1 MPVRP
6 SAALFSC
13 VGAAL
18 LGGLALHGCSSSSS
32 SSPSG
37 AVRIEGPAVAGLLC
51 DYTDSFARDV
61 PVTVRGQAGGKT
73 QIDGRIVL
81 PNVTGNSV
89 LVVGDSRTTP
99 TLLVPFTGD
108 SAGSFLERPVHLP
121 SLESGIAAN
130 VAATIATVTTISGD
144 ALPGVSLSFAAGT
157 QVSNTNNVEVRVVG
171 VSPSRLPVPVK
182 ANVQGTGEPRAAYL
196 VEPHQVSFTPAA
208 TLRIPMLEPASAG
221 PFDAY
226 RVDTTTG
233 TWTRFQDNVAPVG
246 TGSILSFELSVNEGT
261 LYAVVPRN
269 TQTGVTL
276 SGRIVAGGTPVE
288 GYRAS
293 CWNRVSDPTGPDGT
307 FQIQGVPDSY
317 GVFLVRA
324 YPAKPGSEFQP
335 ELVLSTSTS
344 TALGDIAVAAR
355 PPDRIKPTVRSTS
368 PAAGSTNV
376 SRSTQVTV
384 RFSEAIDSQQLNAFK
399 LVGPKGE
406 VAGAYSFDNPFTV
419 RLRPQQRLDPSSD
432 YQIVVER
439 SVQDEA
445 GNLLDDAT
453 INFRFTTQGGTP
465 DPDPTDTL
473 AFGLSPLS
481 GARGDTIQIPG
492 RNYTGG
498 TTVTFGGKPGIVRNE
513 TSALIEV
520 DVPGTTPA
528 GDATVSLSAGATSV
542 GSLQP
547 LVLDLRATVATIY
560 SGASNETPLVALIR
574 AQPPA
579 QVVIDGQNMGGTS
592 VTIDGVGIA
601 AIDSTVQVGGEAV
614 ATGRTISLPIPAP
627 ATLVSGP
634 VVVRGSNG
642 RPSKTYRFIQVKE

>member
-1 MPVRP
+1 M
-6 SAALFSC
+6 
-13 VGAAL
+13 
-18 LGGLALHGCSSSSS
+18 
-32 SSPSG
+32 
-37 AVRIEGPAVAGLLC
+37 AGLLC

-61 PVTVRGQAGGKT
+61 PVAVRGQPAGKT
-73 QIDGRIVL
+73 LIDGRIVL
-81 PNVTGNSV
+81 PNVTGSSV

-99 TLLVPFTGD
+99 TLLVPFAGD

-121 SLESGIAAN
+121 ALESGIAAN
-130 VAATIATVTTISGD
+130 VAASVAAVTTISGD
-144 ALPGVSLSFAAGT
+144 ALPGVSLTFGAGT
-157 QVSNTNNVEVRVVG
+157 QVSNTNNVEVRVLG
-171 VSPSRLPVPVK
+171 VSPSRLPVPVR

-196 VEPHQVSFTPAA
+196 VEPHRVSFSPAA
-208 TLRIPMLEPASAG
+208 TLRIPVLESTSAG

-233 TWTRFQDNVAPVG
+233 NWTRFQDNVAPVG
-246 TGSILSFELSVNEGT
+246 TGSVLSFELSVSEGT

-269 TQTGVTL
+269 TQAGVTL
-276 SGRIVAGGTPVE
+276 SGRVVVGGTPVE

-293 CWNRVSDPTGPDGT
+293 CWNRISDPTGPDGT
-307 FQIQGVPDSY
+307 FQIQGVPASY

-324 YPAKPGSEFQP
+324 YPAKPGSDYEP

-344 TALGDIAVAAR
+344 TALGDIVVAAR
-355 PPDRIKPTVRSTS
+355 PPDRIKPAVRTTS
-368 PAAGSTNV
+368 PSAGQTDV
-376 SRSTQVTV
+376 SRSTQVVVT
-384 RFSEAIDSQQLNAFK
+384 FSEAIDSQQVRAFK

-406 VAGAYSFDNPFTV
+406 VAGAFSFDNPFTV
-419 RLRPQQRLDPSSD
+419 RLRPQERLDPSSD
-432 YQIVVER
+432 YQILVER
-439 SVQDEA
+439 AVQDQA
-445 GNLLDDAT
+445 GNLLDDTT

-465 DPDPTDTL
+465 DPAPTDTL

-481 GARGDTIQIPG
+481 GARGDTVQIPG

-513 TSALIEV
+513 TSELIEV
-520 DVPGTTPA
+520 EVPGTAPA
-528 GDATVSLSAGATSV
+528 GDATVSLSAGATAI

-547 LVLDLRATVATIY
+547 LVFDLRASVATIF
-560 SGASNETPLVALIR
+560 SGTSNEAPLVALIR
-574 AQPPA
+574 SQPPA

-601 AIDSTVQVGGEAV
+601 AVDSTVLIGGEAV